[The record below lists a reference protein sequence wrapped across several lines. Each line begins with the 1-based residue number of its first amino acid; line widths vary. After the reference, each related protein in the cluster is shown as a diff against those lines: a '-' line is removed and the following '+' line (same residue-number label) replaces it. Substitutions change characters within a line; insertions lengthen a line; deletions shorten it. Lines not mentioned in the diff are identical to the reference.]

1 MTNFEQK
8 KLTVLRDFS
17 GDIIGVEDNLQGEVR
32 FFFLKRKRGKI
43 WKFRD
48 LDWLS
53 TVGGA

>member
-32 FFFLKRKRGKI
+32 FFFLEKETRQ
-43 WKFRD
+43 D
-48 LDWLS
+48 LK
-53 TVGGA
+53 V